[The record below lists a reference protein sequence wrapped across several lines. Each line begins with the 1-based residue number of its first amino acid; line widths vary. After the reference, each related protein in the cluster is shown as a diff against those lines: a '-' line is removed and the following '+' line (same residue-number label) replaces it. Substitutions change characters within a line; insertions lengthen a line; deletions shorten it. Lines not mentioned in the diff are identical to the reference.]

1 MKTKQLSIS
10 IILFAWLAYLF
21 SYMGRANYGACIVE
35 IVATTGVSRATAG
48 MVTSVFS
55 LFNSF

>member
-21 SYMGRANYGACIVE
+21 SYMGRANYGACRN
-35 IVATTGVSRATAG
+35 RAD
-48 MVTSVFS
+48 
-55 LFNSF
+55 NIK